1 MSKQTPARKSFSR
14 PDAHSTQSN
23 CRVWGGERGQHSQ
36 WGPEEVL
43 IRQRKR
49 KRSIRIYIYRIASDC
64 GDTNAWHF
72 DMFTVCTNNA
82 LAERIHK
89 CSYKST
95 HEWRRLM
102 HQYDTSASRPSWPRP
117 SAKQD
122 TISIIL
128 AFLYYTNR
136 RNGKRVSTC
145 HLCYPVTLHAA
156 RWCMSRVIVVI
167 LCVCVCCRVYGLLLA
182 MLMACI
188 VFVGLL
194 CCLCDLMTDSVAYQC
209 VNIQKHI

>member
-1 MSKQTPARKSFSR
+1 MHTAHNRIVGYGVASEGNTPNGDPRRCWFGSESENEAF
-14 PDAHSTQSN
+14 
-23 CRVWGGERGQHSQ
+23 V
-36 WGPEEVL
+36 
-43 IRQRKR
+43 
-49 KRSIRIYIYRIASDC
+49 YIYRIASDC

-95 HEWRRLM
+95 HEWRRHM